1 MTDEI
6 YILKKED
13 IEEAEG
19 LSKTH
24 FLNSNAR
31 RINKSL
37 GDMVGLT
44 GFGFHVIEV
53 EPGCDTTEHHLH
65 HHEDECVFVLEGE
78 AAAILGDEEHP
89 IGPGDF
95 VGYRKGGLA
104 HSIRNTGNSTFKCIV
119 VGERPS
125 HDVCDYP
132 RLGKRLYRN
141 AGLPWD
147 VVDLDALAN
156 PKDAGQK

>member
-1 MTDEI
+1 MTDDI
-6 YILKKED
+6 YILKKVD
-13 IEEAEG
+13 IEAAQG

-24 FLNSNAR
+24 FLNANAK

-37 GDMVGLT
+37 GDMTGLT
-44 GFGFHVIEV
+44 GFGFHLIQV

-78 AAAILGDEEHP
+78 ATAKLGDEEHT

-104 HSIRNTGNSTFKCIV
+104 HSIRNTGKRTLTCIV
-119 VGERPS
+119 VGDRRA

-132 RLGKRLYRN
+132 RLGKRMFRN
-141 AGLPWD
+141 AGMPWN
-147 VVDLDALAN
+147 VVDLDALEN
-156 PKDAGQK
+156 PKGIGRK